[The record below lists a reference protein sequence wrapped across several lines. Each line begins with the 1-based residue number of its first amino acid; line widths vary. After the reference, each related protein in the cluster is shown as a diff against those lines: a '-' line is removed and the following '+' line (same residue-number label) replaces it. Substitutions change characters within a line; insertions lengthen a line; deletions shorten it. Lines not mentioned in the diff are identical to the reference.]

1 MSKRDLPALKTGA
14 VVASPSLPSLETL
27 NLNLRRK
34 GRCGAV
40 ASHSLSQIQSSKFFE
55 AWISLHPKP

>member
-1 MSKRDLPALKTGA
+1 MVSKRDLLALKTGA
-14 VVASPSLPSLETL
+14 VVASPSLPSLEM